1 MLGLDPAAAMAVG
14 DNGNDIGM
22 LRAAGF
28 AAVVGNGID
37 AAKKLADAVV
47 APCAEDGFA
56 EAVERFALGR
66 GA

>member
-1 MLGLDPAAAMAVG
+1 
-14 DNGNDIGM
+14 M

-47 APCAEDGFA
+47 APCAGDGFA
-56 EAVERFALGR
+56 EAVERYALGR